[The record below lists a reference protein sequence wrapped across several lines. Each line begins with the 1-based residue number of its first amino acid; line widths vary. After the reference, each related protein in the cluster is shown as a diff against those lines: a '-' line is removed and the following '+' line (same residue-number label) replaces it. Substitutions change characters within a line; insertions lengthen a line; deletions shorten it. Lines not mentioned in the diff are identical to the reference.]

1 MKTLTQAW
9 SEIKQ
14 GENIDLYLMV
24 GAAFLV
30 GAISLF
36 GVTSSTL
43 TTSVTL
49 ALLGLLAI
57 ATLKNRHEWG
67 HAIDELIDHQR
78 SARAEDFFVDER
90 DAIEQHLM
98 EADEIFL
105 LGMTLGRTT
114 REHMH
119 SLGQRLVSGA
129 HIRIV
134 ILDPEIDALLN
145 QLSLRSTGNTTV
157 EYWRSRLQTV
167 QMVIHVI
174 SETPNATGELEV
186 GYLPY
191 IPSFGFAVFDLEG
204 ENGNCYIEL
213 YHHESAKPN
222 PMFRLSAT
230 KDGDWYRFFREQ
242 AEILWA
248 SCRVETIHK
257 ASPPK

>member
-1 MKTLTQAW
+1 METLAQAW
-9 SEIKQ
+9 SEIKK

-30 GAISLF
+30 GVISLL
-36 GVTSSTL
+36 GKASSALTSA
-43 TTSVTL
+43 VTL

-67 HAIDELIDHQR
+67 QAIDELVDHQR
-78 SARAEDFFVDER
+78 SARAEDFFVDKR
-90 DAIEQHLM
+90 DAIEQYLIESH
-98 EADEIFL
+98 EIFF
-105 LGMTLGRTT
+105 LGMSLGRTT
-114 REHMH
+114 REHMY

-134 ILDPEIDALLN
+134 ILDPELDTVLS

-167 QMVIHVI
+167 EMVIKVI
-174 SETPNATGELEV
+174 GETPNATGQLMV

-191 IPSFGFAVFDLEG
+191 IPSFGFAAFDLDG
-204 ENGNCYIEL
+204 EDGICYVEL

-222 PMFRLSAT
+222 PTFRISAT

-248 SCRVETIHK
+248 SCRVENVHD
-257 ASPPK
+257 ASPAE